1 MSLSEE
7 LRNEL
12 AAIAP
17 RRECDRLAQLSGL
30 FHTAGS
36 VHLRAGRE
44 LSVELDLAGSA
55 AARRA
60 FSLLRSFGVAAE
72 IRTYRRRAFDRA
84 TRYQLVVEGRGRTL
98 QVLNEAGVLTARL
111 APLERPPLR
120 VVRRACCRGAY
131 LRGGLLGSGSLTG
144 PRSLHLEI
152 RTASI
157 DGARFLAELARAEGA
172 QLGVHDRG
180 RHAVAYAK
188 GEESVEQ
195 VLAAAGASGVVLAL
209 AERAVVQATRAR
221 ANRLANADHANLV
234 RTSRAAHEQLR
245 AVRALRR
252 RRRLRHLP
260 DPLREIAELRL
271 RHPSLS
277 LRELAEKC
285 DPPTTKAAAHRRLRK
300 LVRLAEIDA

>member
-1 MSLSEE
+1 MSLSDE

-12 AAIAP
+12 AAVAP
-17 RRECDRLAQLSGL
+17 KRECDRLAQLSGL
-30 FHTAGS
+30 FHAAGS

-44 LSVELDLAGSA
+44 LSVQLDLADSA

-84 TRYQLVVEGRGRTL
+84 TRYQLRVAGEGRTL

-111 APLERPPLR
+111 TPLERPPRR

-131 LRGGLLGSGSLTG
+131 LRGSLLGSGSLTG

-152 RTASI
+152 RTASPE
-157 DGARFLAELARAEGA
+157 GARFLSELARAEGA
-172 QLGVHDRG
+172 RLSVLDRG
-180 RHAVAYAK
+180 RHALAYAK
-188 GEESVEQ
+188 GAEPVEQ
-195 VLAAAGASGVVLAL
+195 LLAAAGASGVVLGL
-209 AERAVVQATRAR
+209 AERAVVGATRAT

-245 AVRALRR
+245 AVRALGR

-277 LRELAEKC
+277 LRELAAKC

-300 LVRLAEIDA
+300 LVRLAETDA